1 MNGTS
6 GQGYEYEIFISYPRR
21 IPVRGFVIGGFG
33 PVLEEQ
39 LALRLPQPPKVFI
52 DQKNLET
59 GVRWPDALADIHA
72 KSKVLIPVLIPAYF
86 NSDWC
91 VAEYESMLCREAHI
105 CREARVKGQNPN
117 LCRLIFPVLLAT
129 ASQFPFP
136 AHVRKRLWVDLTAF
150 NAVPTGALRRNAR
163 FVKAVGALA
172 ESLMTTM
179 YPGPQFK
186 PNWPRLCRKAPR
198 PTYAFSPMQF
208 RP

>member
-136 AHVRKRLWVDLTAF
+136 LMCENVYGLTLPHSTRYPRELFEEMRGSLKRWVHWL
-150 NAVPTGALRRNAR
+150 NR
-163 FVKAVGALA
+163 
-172 ESLMTTM
+172 
-179 YPGPQFK
+179 
-186 PNWPRLCRKAPR
+186 
-198 PTYAFSPMQF
+198 
-208 RP
+208 